1 MNMTKGITK
10 LGLVAMLVALIG
22 VGRYASA
29 QEDAPGKAPSART
42 VSASAAPDAPPVAAV
57 IHSVKGVYL
66 SSGTDS
72 GAFFPGGY
80 VFTAVDN
87 PQSVFCPG
95 TSGTCTI
102 QADHWVEVQGST
114 TSNEAEVCLAVDGVF
129 DNNCGFLEDKIPPDL
144 SWLQV
149 TSSHAMSGVHLGTHT
164 VQTFAAST
172 FGMNVAYF
180 NINYR
185 VYKP

>member
-1 MNMTKGITK
+1 MNMTKRITK

-22 VGRYASA
+22 VGRYVSA
-29 QEDAPGKAPSART
+29 QDDAPGKAPSARA
-42 VSASAAPDAPPVAAV
+42 VSASAGLVVAPVAAV
-57 IHSVKGVYL
+57 NHSLQRTYI

-72 GAFFPGGY
+72 GASFPGGY
-80 VFTAVDN
+80 VLTAVDS

-102 QADHWVEVQGST
+102 QADHWVEMQGST
-114 TSNEAEVCLAVDGVF
+114 TRNEAAVCLAVDGVF

-149 TSSHAMSGVHLGTHT
+149 SSSHGMSGVHLGTHT
-164 VQTFAAST
+164 VQTFAEST
-172 FGMNVAYF
+172 YGMYVAYF

-185 VYKP
+185 VYRP

>member
-1 MNMTKGITK
+1 MNMTKRITE

-22 VGRYASA
+22 VGRYVSA
-29 QEDAPGKAPSART
+29 QDDTPGKAPSARS
-42 VSASAAPDAPPVAAV
+42 VSASAGLVAAGN
-57 IHSVKGVYL
+57 HSLQRTYI

-80 VFTAVDN
+80 VFTAVDS
-87 PQSVFCPG
+87 PQSAFCPG

-114 TSNEAEVCLAVDGVF
+114 ASNEIEVCLAVDGVF
-129 DNNCGFLEDKIPPDL
+129 DNNCGFLEDKIPPDG

-164 VQTFAAST
+164 VQTFAANT

-185 VYKP
+185 VYRP